1 MQDLLT
7 VEQRNTRRLAKI
19 HKLKR
24 ENRTLSSRR
33 KELIK
38 ATSLDSKIWLKT
50 VTECILTGR
59 EFNGIRQS
67 CENNAVKHQTQLNK
81 ISEKIGK
88 NSAKMQRLR
97 ALINQD
103 KAWESRPR
111 LLDPR
116 KVRTDWVYQNKVQRF
131 EDCK

>member
-1 MQDLLT
+1 MEKYIIHLTRVFRFGKFELLNRRKQMQDLLT

-38 ATSLDSKIWLKT
+38 ATALDSKIWLKT

-59 EFNGIRQS
+59 EFNG
-67 CENNAVKHQTQLNK
+67 
-81 ISEKIGK
+81 
-88 NSAKMQRLR
+88 
-97 ALINQD
+97 
-103 KAWESRPR
+103 
-111 LLDPR
+111 
-116 KVRTDWVYQNKVQRF
+116 VR
-131 EDCK
+131 

>member
-24 ENRTLSSRR
+24 VNKVLCARR
-33 KELIK
+33 K
-38 ATSLDSKIWLKT
+38 A
-50 VTECILTGR
+50 ILQCK
-59 EFNGIRQS
+59 EHY
-67 CENNAVKHQTQLNK
+67 NNAKYHYYCKDDFKALFS

-88 NSAKMQRLR
+88 NSAKIERLR
-97 ALINQD
+97 TLISQD
-103 KAWESRPR
+103 KAWENHPT

-116 KVRTDWVYQNKVQRF
+116 KIVYV
-131 EDCK
+131 E

>member
-1 MQDLLT
+1 MRDLLT

-38 ATSLDSKIWLKT
+38 ATALESKIWLKT

-59 EFNGIRQS
+59 EFNGIRLS
-67 CENNAVKHQTQLNK
+67 GENNAVKYQTQLNK

-88 NSAKMQRLR
+88 KSTKIQRLR
-97 ALINQD
+97 TLIGQD
-103 KAWESRPR
+103 KAWENRPR

-116 KVRTDWVYQNKVQRF
+116 KIVYV
-131 EDCK
+131 E

>member
-38 ATSLDSKIWLKT
+38 ATALDSKIT
-50 VTECILTGR
+50 D
-59 EFNGIRQS
+59 FNKPRQS
-67 CENNAVKHQTQLNK
+67 L
-81 ISEKIGK
+81 G
-88 NSAKMQRLR
+88 
-97 ALINQD
+97 
-103 KAWESRPR
+103 ESP
-111 LLDPR
+111 
-116 KVRTDWVYQNKVQRF
+116 
-131 EDCK
+131 